1 MKENKS
7 MNKLVPRFIK
17 KYKEEIVPYMKK
29 EFGYKNNMEIPKI
42 KAITVSAGF
51 NEEKD
56 DPKKIE
62 NIINDV
68 MAITGQRPV
77 LTKSKKAISNFK
89 IRKGDSVGLMVTL
102 RKNRM
107 YEFFD
112 RLISVAIPRI
122 KDFNGLSNKSFD
134 GNGNY
139 SFGLTEQ
146 IIFPEVDYDKV
157 DQVRGMNITITTNAD
172 SDEEAYKLLLAF
184 GFPIIQKKNKG

>member
-1 MKENKS
+1 
-7 MNKLVPRFIK
+7 MNKLVPRFIE
-17 KYKEEIVPYMKK
+17 KYKKEIIPYMKK

-42 KAITVSAGF
+42 KAITVSTGF

-62 NIINDV
+62 NITNDI
-68 MAITGQRPV
+68 MKITGQRPV
-77 LTKSKKAISNFK
+77 LRRSKKAISNFK
-89 IRKGDSVGLMVTL
+89 IRKGDPVGLMVTL

-112 RLISVAIPRI
+112 RLISIAIPRI

-146 IIFPEVDYDKV
+146 IIFPEIDYDKV

-172 SDEEAYKLLLAF
+172 NDEEAYKLLLAF
-184 GFPIIQKKNKG
+184 GFPIIQKKSKG

>member
-1 MKENKS
+1 
-7 MNKLVPRFIK
+7 MNKLTPRFIK
-17 KYKEEIVPYMKK
+17 KYKEEIIPFMKK

-51 NEEKD
+51 NEAKD

-62 NIINDV
+62 NIVNDI
-68 MAITGQRPV
+68 MKITGQRPV

-89 IRKGDSVGLMVTL
+89 IRKGDPVGLMVTL

-122 KDFNGLSNKSFD
+122 KDFSGLSNKSFD

-146 IIFPEVDYDKV
+146 IIFPEIDYDKV

-172 SDEEAYKLLLAF
+172 NDEEAYKLLLAF
-184 GFPIIQKKNKG
+184 GFPIIQKKSKG

>member
-1 MKENKS
+1 MSKV
-7 MNKLVPRFIK
+7 VPRFIE
-17 KYKEEIVPYMKK
+17 KYKTEIIPYMMK
-29 EFGYKNNMEIPKI
+29 EFGYKNRMEIPKI
-42 KAITVSAGF
+42 LAITVSAGF
-51 NEEKD
+51 NDAKD

-62 NIINDV
+62 SIVNDV
-68 MAITGQRPV
+68 MKITGQKPV

-89 IRKGDSVGLMVTL
+89 IRQGDVVGLMVTL
-102 RKNRM
+102 RSHKM

-139 SFGLTEQ
+139 SFGLSEQ
-146 IIFPEVDYDKV
+146 IIFPEIDYDKI
-157 DQVRGMNITITTNAD
+157 DEVRGMNITITTNAD